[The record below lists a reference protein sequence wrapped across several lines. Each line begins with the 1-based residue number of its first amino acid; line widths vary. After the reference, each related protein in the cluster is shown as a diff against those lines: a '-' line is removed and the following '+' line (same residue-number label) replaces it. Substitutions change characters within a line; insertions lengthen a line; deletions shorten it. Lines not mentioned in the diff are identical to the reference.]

1 MRRIL
6 FWPQRHSPWLL
17 VGTAD
22 LGTGGWPVVCISA
35 AERSQSLRSRPF
47 PFSQETQVS
56 DRLILRLPR
65 PLVRRACSPWR
76 GAGTVDDKA
85 AGGEQIY
92 ISAISLGELSF
103 GVESCSDPATRMVR
117 IRYLSSLQQR
127 PVLDV
132 SSLTASAFGILG
144 AFMKQLGRSP
154 RTRVNDI
161 WIAAQA
167 MENDY
172 ALLTANLKDFEGLPG
187 LRVSCP

>member
-1 MRRIL
+1 MIFDTSIWIGLASGQMSSQAVLRAA
-6 FWPQRHSPWLL
+6 
-17 VGTAD
+17 AD
-22 LGTGGWPVVCISA
+22 
-35 AERSQSLRSRPF
+35 E
-47 PFSQETQVS
+47 QV
-56 DRLILRLPR
+56 
-65 PLVRRACSPWR
+65 
-76 GAGTVDDKA
+76 
-85 AGGEQIY
+85 Y

-103 GVESCSDPATRMVR
+103 GMESCTDPAARMSR
-117 IRYLSSLQQR
+117 IRYLRSLEQR

-132 SSLTASAFGILG
+132 SLLTATAFGILA
-144 AFMKQLGRSP
+144 AFMKQSGRSP